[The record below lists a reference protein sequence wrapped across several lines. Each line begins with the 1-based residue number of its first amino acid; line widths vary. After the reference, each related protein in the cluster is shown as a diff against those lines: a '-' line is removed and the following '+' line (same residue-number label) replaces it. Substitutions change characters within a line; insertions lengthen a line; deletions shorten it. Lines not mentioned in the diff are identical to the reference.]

1 MAKKAKEVVAEV
13 VEVTEKV
20 TTAAKE
26 TAAENGESVKKEADE
41 AKAATKSFLKE
52 VGEMFV
58 AIFKAIGKF
67 FKKLIKK

>member
-1 MAKKAKEVVAEV
+1 MAKKAKEVVA
-13 VEVTEKV
+13 EVTEKV

-26 TAAENGESVKKEADE
+26 TAAENGESVKKEAGE
-41 AKAATKSFLKE
+41 AKVATKSFLKE

-58 AIFKAIGKF
+58 AIFKAIWKF

>member
-1 MAKKAKEVVAEV
+1 MAKKAKEVVA
-13 VEVTEKV
+13 EVTEKV

-41 AKAATKSFLKE
+41 AKVATKSFLKE

-58 AIFKAIGKF
+58 AVFKAIWKF
-67 FKKLIKK
+67 FRKLIKK

>member
-13 VEVTEKV
+13 AEKV

-41 AKAATKSFLKE
+41 AKVATKSFLKE

-58 AIFKAIGKF
+58 AVFKAIWKF

>member
-1 MAKKAKEVVAEV
+1 MAKKAKDVVA
-13 VEVTEKV
+13 EVTEKV

-26 TAAENGESVKKEADE
+26 TAAENGEFVKKETDE

-67 FKKLIKK
+67 FRKLIKK

>member
-13 VEVTEKV
+13 TEKV
-20 TTAAKE
+20 TAAAKE

-41 AKAATKSFLKE
+41 AKVATKSFLKE
-52 VGEMFV
+52 AGEMFV

>member
-1 MAKKAKEVVAEV
+1 MAKKAKEIVT
-13 VEVTEKV
+13 EVTEKV

-41 AKAATKSFLKE
+41 AKVATKSFLKE

-58 AIFKAIGKF
+58 AVFKAIWKF

>member
-1 MAKKAKEVVAEV
+1 MAKKAKEVVA
-13 VEVTEKV
+13 EVTEKV

-26 TAAENGESVKKEADE
+26 TSAENGESVKKEADE
-41 AKAATKSFLKE
+41 AKVATKSFLKE

>member
-1 MAKKAKEVVAEV
+1 MAKKAKKIVA
-13 VEVTEKV
+13 EVTEKV

-41 AKAATKSFLKE
+41 AKVATKSFIKE

>member
-1 MAKKAKEVVAEV
+1 MAKKAKEVVA
-13 VEVTEKV
+13 EVTEKV

-52 VGEMFV
+52 AGEMFV

-67 FKKLIKK
+67 FRKLIKK

>member
-1 MAKKAKEVVAEV
+1 MAKKAKEVVT
-13 VEVTEKV
+13 EVTEKV

-41 AKAATKSFLKE
+41 AKVATKSFLKE

>member
-1 MAKKAKEVVAEV
+1 MAKKAKEIVT
-13 VEVTEKV
+13 EVTEKV

-26 TAAENGESVKKEADE
+26 TAVENGESVKKEADE
-41 AKAATKSFLKE
+41 AKVATKSFLKE

>member
-1 MAKKAKEVVAEV
+1 MAKKAKEVVA
-13 VEVTEKV
+13 EVTEKV

-41 AKAATKSFLKE
+41 AKVATKSFLKE

-58 AIFKAIGKF
+58 AIFIAIGKF
-67 FKKLIKK
+67 FRKLIKK

>member
-1 MAKKAKEVVAEV
+1 MAKKAKEVVA
-13 VEVTEKV
+13 EVTEKV

-26 TAAENGESVKKEADE
+26 TAAENGESVKKETDE
-41 AKAATKSFLKE
+41 AKVATKSFLKE

>member
-1 MAKKAKEVVAEV
+1 MAKKAKEVVT
-13 VEVTEKV
+13 EVTEKV

-41 AKAATKSFLKE
+41 AKVATKSFLKE

-58 AIFKAIGKF
+58 AVFKAIWKF

>member
-1 MAKKAKEVVAEV
+1 MAKKAKKIVA
-13 VEVTEKV
+13 EVTEKV

-58 AIFKAIGKF
+58 QYSKQLASFSKSLLKN
-67 FKKLIKK
+67 KYL

>member
-1 MAKKAKEVVAEV
+1 MAKKAKEVVA
-13 VEVTEKV
+13 EVTEKV

-26 TAAENGESVKKEADE
+26 TAAENGESVKKEAGE

-67 FKKLIKK
+67 FRKLIKK

>member
-1 MAKKAKEVVAEV
+1 MAKKAKEVVA
-13 VEVTEKV
+13 EVTEKV

-26 TAAENGESVKKEADE
+26 TVAENGESVKKEADE
-41 AKAATKSFLKE
+41 AKVATKSFLKE

>member
-13 VEVTEKV
+13 AEKV

-41 AKAATKSFLKE
+41 AKVATKSFLKE

-58 AIFKAIGKF
+58 AIFKAIWKF
-67 FKKLIKK
+67 FRKLIKK

>member
-1 MAKKAKEVVAEV
+1 MAKKAKEVVA
-13 VEVTEKV
+13 EVTEKV

-41 AKAATKSFLKE
+41 AKVATKSFLKE

-58 AIFKAIGKF
+58 AVFKAIGKF

>member
-1 MAKKAKEVVAEV
+1 MAKKAKEVVADV
-13 VEVTEKV
+13 AEKV

-26 TAAENGESVKKEADE
+26 TVAENGESVKKEAGE
-41 AKAATKSFLKE
+41 AKVATKSFLKE

>member
-1 MAKKAKEVVAEV
+1 MAKKAKEIAA
-13 VEVTEKV
+13 EVTEKV

-41 AKAATKSFLKE
+41 AKVATKSFLKE

-58 AIFKAIGKF
+58 AVFKAIGKF

>member
-1 MAKKAKEVVAEV
+1 MAKKAKEVVA
-13 VEVTEKV
+13 EVTEKV

-26 TAAENGESVKKEADE
+26 TVAENGESVKKEADE
-41 AKAATKSFLKE
+41 AKVATKSFLKE

-58 AIFKAIGKF
+58 AVFKAIGKF

>member
-1 MAKKAKEVVAEV
+1 MAKKAKKIVAEV
-13 VEVTEKV
+13 AEKV

-26 TAAENGESVKKEADE
+26 TAAENGESVKKEAGE
-41 AKAATKSFLKE
+41 AKVATKSFLKE

-58 AIFKAIGKF
+58 TVFKAIGKF

>member
-13 VEVTEKV
+13 AEKV

-67 FKKLIKK
+67 FRKLIKK

>member
-1 MAKKAKEVVAEV
+1 MSKKAKELAA
-13 VEVTEKV
+13 EVTEKV

-26 TAAENGESVKKEADE
+26 TAAENGESVKKETEE
-41 AKAATKSFLKE
+41 AKAATRSFFKE

>member
-1 MAKKAKEVVAEV
+1 MAKKAKEIVT
-13 VEVTEKV
+13 EVTEKV

-41 AKAATKSFLKE
+41 AKVATKSFIKE

-58 AIFKAIGKF
+58 AVFKAIWKF

>member
-1 MAKKAKEVVAEV
+1 MAKKAKEVVA
-13 VEVTEKV
+13 EVTEKV

-26 TAAENGESVKKEADE
+26 TAAENGESIKKEADE
-41 AKAATKSFLKE
+41 AKVATKSFLKE

>member
-1 MAKKAKEVVAEV
+1 MAKKAKELVT
-13 VEVTEKV
+13 EVTEKV

-26 TAAENGESVKKEADE
+26 TAIENGESVKKETDE
-41 AKAATKSFLKE
+41 AKAATKSFFKE

-58 AIFKAIGKF
+58 AIFKAIGNF

>member
-1 MAKKAKEVVAEV
+1 MAKKAKEVVA
-13 VEVTEKV
+13 EVTEKV

-41 AKAATKSFLKE
+41 AKVATKSFLKE

-58 AIFKAIGKF
+58 AVFKAIWKF